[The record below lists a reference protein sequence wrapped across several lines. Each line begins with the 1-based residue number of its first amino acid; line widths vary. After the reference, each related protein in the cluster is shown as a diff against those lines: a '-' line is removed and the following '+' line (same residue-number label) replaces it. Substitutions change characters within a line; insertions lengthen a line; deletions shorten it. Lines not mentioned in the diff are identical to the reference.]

1 MSSNCLQRRP
11 LLCNE
16 SYAGLSKGKP
26 DKASKETEFVDSPG
40 RGNMALVGDL
50 VMYYEPSQI
59 FGGDSAMLGG
69 FVSLAKCTAIT
80 TRLRL
85 SCVEAES
92 AVAAEANEFEWR
104 GPSQRHL

>member
-40 RGNMALVGDL
+40 RGNMALAGDL
-50 VMYYEPSQI
+50 VI
-59 FGGDSAMLGG
+59 LRA
-69 FVSLAKCTAIT
+69 LAN
-80 TRLRL
+80 LRGRF
-85 SCVEAES
+85 SNVRRVCQPCEMHSDHDA
-92 AVAAEANEFEWR
+92 AAAE
-104 GPSQRHL
+104 LC

>member
-1 MSSNCLQRRP
+1 
-11 LLCNE
+11 
-16 SYAGLSKGKP
+16 
-26 DKASKETEFVDSPG
+26 
-40 RGNMALVGDL
+40 
-50 VMYYEPSQI
+50 
-59 FGGDSAMLGG
+59 MLGG

-85 SCVEAES
+85 SCAEAES